1 MEMLKRTI
9 LLLFFIVLTQQTFA
23 QTSYGIK
30 AGFNWVTLDVNS
42 SERFYEKWGY
52 NYRPA
57 FHFGVYGKYNLS
69 DRLSINPEMLFSQK
83 GYSYDRTSEGPV
95 AFEHLNYLNLPVMA
109 GVNLFNKMD
118 LLFGPEVG
126 YLLNQ
131 GEYYRKFDFGLAM
144 GANFYVGQKAYL
156 GFRYSHG
163 LISVVDTDKRQLPT
177 NDKVDFQNKAYQFS
191 IGYRLK

>member
-1 MEMLKRTI
+1 MKMIPRAI
-9 LLLFFIVLTQQTFA
+9 LLLVFIILSQQTYA

-30 AGFNWVTLDVNS
+30 GGFNWVTLDVNS
-42 SERFYEKWGY
+42 EESFYEKWGY
-52 NYRPA
+52 AYRPA
-57 FHFGVYGKYNLS
+57 FHFGVYSKYNLS
-69 DRLSINPEMLFSQK
+69 ERLSINPELLFSNK

-109 GVNLFNKMD
+109 GVTLFKRMD

-131 GEYYRKFDFGLAM
+131 AGYYKKFDFGLSM
-144 GANFYVGQKAYL
+144 GANFYVGQKVSL

-163 LISVVDTDKRQLPT
+163 LTSVVDTEKRQLPT

>member
-1 MEMLKRTI
+1 MEMLKRTF
-9 LLLFFIVLTQQTFA
+9 LLLFLLMLTQQAFA

-30 AGFNWVTLDVNS
+30 GGFNWVTLDVNS
-42 SERFYEKWGY
+42 EETMYEKWGY
-52 NYRPA
+52 AYRPA
-57 FHFGVYGKYNLS
+57 FHVGVYGKYNLS
-69 DRLSINPEMLFSQK
+69 DRLSINPEVLFSQK
-83 GYSYDRTSEGPV
+83 GYIYDKTSEGPV

-109 GVNLFNKMD
+109 GLQVFKRVD

-126 YLLNQ
+126 FLRNQ
-131 GEYYRKFDFGLAM
+131 GEYYKKLDFGYAV
-144 GANFYVGQKAYL
+144 GANFQVSQKIYL

-163 LISVVDTDKRQLPT
+163 LTSVVDTEKRQLPT